1 MDTVTPTDEPIVLS
15 VFWCGTG
22 SNRKDNETQI
32 QLFHAWCL
40 ARDLSDVLGD
50 LDEDFVRSDDGNGL
64 HFKLIFDGCAV
75 AYGTSGMLWG
85 TGLDAQADLL
95 RSRMTA
101 LRDILGKE
109 KRIILNLFGLSRGGV
124 ACFIAARK
132 LAKWDP
138 AELDVN
144 ILAFDP
150 VPGNFVATAKLD
162 FFGLSNAWANMDLTK
177 SAVVKTALLLY
188 PYEALPTLAV
198 HAPMIP
204 KFSPTTSACYEVI
217 LGCHQGAMF
226 NTGYQSALD
235 ILLSAVLVRN
245 FLTSHGTRL
254 EVAQITSYYSIT
266 ESSLLQRLTA
276 EKDSN
281 ITSTRSTHSKGG
293 IEIKRRAD
301 REYLNKTHYLLQQMS
316 EKGELK
322 ARWPTLPYIFAPPI
336 PTSPAPS
343 FSLYMTSDLSS
354 P

>member
-1 MDTVTPTDEPIVLS
+1 MDTVPSSDEPIVLS

-22 SNRKDNETQI
+22 SDRKGTETQI
-32 QLFHAWCL
+32 QLFHAWCQ
-40 ARDLSDVLGD
+40 AIDLSDIVGD
-50 LDEDFVRSDDGNGL
+50 LNEDYITSNDEYGL
-64 HFKLIFDGCAV
+64 HYKLIFDGCAV

-101 LRDILGKE
+101 LRDILGTE
-109 KRIILNLFGLSRGGV
+109 RRIILNLFGLSRGGV

-138 AELDVN
+138 AQLDVN

-162 FFGLSNAWANMDLTK
+162 FFGFSNAWANMDLTK
-177 SAVVKTALLLY
+177 SPVVKTALLLY

-204 KFSPTTSACYEVI
+204 KFSPTTSVCYEVI

-226 NTGYQSALD
+226 NTGYVSSLD
-235 ILLSAVLVRN
+235 IKLSAVLIRN
-245 FLTSHGTRL
+245 FLTAHGTHL
-254 EVAQITSYYSIT
+254 DVEQITSFYSTT
-266 ESSLLQRLTA
+266 EKSLLAGLAT
-276 EKDSN
+276 ENDSK
-281 ITSTRSTHSKGG
+281 ISATRSTHSKGG
-293 IEIKRRAD
+293 IEIKRRPD

-316 EKGELK
+316 ENGVLK
-322 ARWPTLPYIFAPPI
+322 QHWPKMPYIFAQPI
-336 PTSPAPS
+336 STNPAPS